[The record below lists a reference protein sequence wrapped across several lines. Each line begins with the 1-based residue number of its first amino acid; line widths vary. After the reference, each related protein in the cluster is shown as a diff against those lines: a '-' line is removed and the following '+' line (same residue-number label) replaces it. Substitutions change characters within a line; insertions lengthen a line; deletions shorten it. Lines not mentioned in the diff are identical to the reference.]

1 MENTELQTPEVITE
15 EAVETPAEV
24 SAEELF
30 ENLTREVEPE
40 PEPEPE
46 PEEQPEEAPAPEP
59 ELSEE
64 EMRKQ
69 AITNGIQMLFEDGW
83 TPEELTAFSND
94 KTVRADI
101 AAGKDVVRAA
111 MAYERRQRNSAKPA
125 AKKSVPTLRASAT
138 SGAKD
143 MSAIDE
149 MTDAQFDEF
158 SKRAKEAM
166 LAGKLVSFQ

>member
-1 MENTELQTPEVITE
+1 MENMESQIPAVIAE

-24 SAEELF
+24 TADELF
-30 ENLTREVEPE
+30 ENLTREEDPE

-46 PEEQPEEAPAPEP
+46 PEEQPEEEPVAEP
-59 ELSEE
+59 EVSEE
-64 EMRKQ
+64 EAHKQ
-69 AITNGIQMLFEDGW
+69 AITNGLQMLFEDGW
-83 TPEELTAFSND
+83 THEELLAFSND

-111 MAYERRQRNSAKPA
+111 MAYERRQRSNAKPA
-125 AKKSVPTLRASAT
+125 PKKSVPTLRAPAT

-158 SKRAKEAM
+158 SKRAKEALM
-166 LAGKLVSFQ
+166 AGKLVSFQ